1 MHNKRCRLYYCCH
14 RDASVGLATMQ
25 TDPSKWTKRAVSE
38 LTHSEQDTL
47 ADWVGRF
54 AAKYDVIGYLNDGAH
69 PKTVAQH

>member
-1 MHNKRCRLYYCCH
+1 
-14 RDASVGLATMQ
+14 MQ